1 MKKRKISYFK
11 YFSLFFAMIVLVLVA
26 GCSGTTSTT
35 PTTGTIEV
43 NSTPQGARVYIDGVD
58 TGSVTPLVKNL
69 EVGDH
74 TIKLTKDLYKN
85 WEGIVTVVA
94 NQDESINP
102 ALEIATIVQE
112 IIKPDGTA
120 GKDSFVSSALPDD
133 NYGNSTFGFIGS
145 SVDSPS
151 IFIRGYFQYDLSTI
165 PSTAV
170 ITSASFALNYGGS
183 GSADLPLGLY
193 KVLEEWNEAVITW
206 NNQPTCSTELEYT
219 CTIYSGSTTG
229 VYKYWYNLADLV
241 QGWLDG
247 SIVNYGM
254 MIRDADESSLDTMAI
269 FASSEADEQYRPK
282 LTVNYYVP

>member
-1 MKKRKISYFK
+1 MKKKSI
-11 YFSLFFAMIVLVLVA
+11 LVLCLIMAVLILIT
-26 GCSGTTSTT
+26 GCT
-35 PTTGTIEV
+35 PSVQFGKLTI

-69 EVGDH
+69 EAGDH

-112 IIKPDGTA
+112 IIKPDGTE
-120 GKDSFVSSALPDD
+120 GKDSFASSAVPDD
-133 NYGNSTFGFIGS
+133 NFGNSTFGFIGS

-151 IFIRGYFQYDLSTI
+151 IFIRGYFQYDLSAI

-170 ITSASFALNYGGS
+170 VTSANFALYYAGS
-183 GSADLPLGLY
+183 GSDDLPLGLY
-193 KVLEEWNEAVITW
+193 KVLEEWDEAVITW
-206 NNQPTCSTELEYT
+206 NNQPQCSTESEYT

-229 VYKYWYNLADLV
+229 VYKYWYNLADLI

-247 SIVNYGM
+247 SIVDYGI
-254 MIRDADESSLDTMAI
+254 MIRDADESSLNTMAMVG
-269 FASSEADEQYRPK
+269 SSESDEEYRPK
-282 LTVNYYVP
+282 LTINYYVP